1 MACSGGG
8 IALQGSAPSPLNP
21 GMLVSGQ
28 NSFAE
33 AASADGAEQ
42 CQPPSAFGQGRL
54 KSKTVKKW
62 RDGKGMPSTSPDTS
76 ALQH

>member
-1 MACSGGG
+1 MACSEGG
-8 IALQGSAPSPLNP
+8 IAPQGSAPSPLNP

-33 AASADGAEQ
+33 AAGADGAEQ
-42 CQPPSAFGQGRL
+42 SQPPSAFVQGRL

-62 RDGKGMPSTSPDTS
+62 RAGKEMPSASPDTC